1 MILLYQ
7 KYIIYSFLKNLFRI
21 SIFFF
26 SLIIILNLFEEIIF
40 FKDVEVALYLPIF
53 ITLLN
58 SLSILFDVL
67 PFVFLIS
74 TLFFFSEIL
83 DKNEL
88 NIYKSFGLTN
98 GKIIKTITATSFVV
112 GILCV
117 VILYNVSSSLKFL
130 YLDIKNDYAQ
140 DDKYLAVI
148 TANGLWIKDEI
159 DGKISIINAA
169 KINGNYLS
177 DVLITEYDLGFNFK
191 KMIVSKS
198 VNIESNIWTLKESNI
213 TENNVTKKVNDLTF
227 KSNFNL
233 QKISTLFSNLSSLNF
248 LQLKKL
254 KNDYKLLGYS
264 TTTLSVH
271 QHKLYSYPL
280 YLSIMVCISSV
291 LMLNI
296 KHNNSKTFKLILGVF
311 ISVLIYYV
319 NYFFNILVES
329 EEISFVISVWGPQ
342 LLLVLIASIGL
353 IKIND
358 K

>member
-1 MILLYQ
+1 MY
-7 KYIIYSFLKNLFRI
+7 
-21 SIFFF
+21 FFF
-26 SLIIILNLFEEIIF
+26 CLIIILNLFEEVIF
-40 FKDVEVALYLPIF
+40 FKDVEVGFYLPFF

-58 SLSILFDVL
+58 SPSVLFDIL

-74 TLFFFSEIL
+74 TMFFFSNIL

-88 NIYKSFGLTN
+88 NVYKSYGLTN
-98 GKIIKTITATSFVV
+98 GKIIKTITTTSFII

-117 VILYNVSSSLKFL
+117 VILYNISSSLKFL

-140 DDKYLAVI
+140 DDKYLAVV

-169 KINGNYLS
+169 KIKGHYLS
-177 DVLITEYDLGFNFK
+177 DVLITEYDLDFNFQR
-191 KMIVSKS
+191 MITSKS
-198 VNIESNIWTLKESNI
+198 VNIKDYIWTLKKSNI
-213 TENNVTKKVNDLTF
+213 TKNNVTNEVDNLTF

-233 QKISTLFSNLSSLNF
+233 QKISTLFSNLSSLNL

-254 KNDYKLLGYS
+254 KKDYKLLGYS
-264 TTTLSVH
+264 TTDLSVH
-271 QHKLYSYPL
+271 EHKLYSYPL
-280 YLSIMVCISSV
+280 YLSIMVCISSI
-291 LMLNI
+291 LMLNVR
-296 KHNNSKTFKLILGVF
+296 HNSSKTFNLILGIF

-329 EEISFVISVWGPQ
+329 KQVFFVISVWGPL
-342 LLLVLIASIGL
+342 LLLVLIISIGL
-353 IKIND
+353 IKINE